1 MDYKPPPEEAVPTFH
16 EGNMG
21 WTLCKEIAIVVTE
34 MVEDFDVKLDLVAA
48 VGVEVQFDPVN
59 ATLKIPATDAAARL
73 LLKQW
78 LKPQLLPVLQLK

>member
-34 MVEDFDVKLDLVAA
+34 MLEDFNVKLDLVAIEW
-48 VGVEVQFDPVN
+48 VWRSSLIQS
-59 ATLKIPATDAAARL
+59 T
-73 LLKQW
+73 
-78 LKPQLLPVLQLK
+78 QL